1 MQPNPT
7 SHMRIR
13 ARILDEFARLENLGP
28 PAAGL
33 PALAV
38 LFGLSFELDSFRDLK
53 TLCVLVPDLC
63 LGTPASL
70 YMRAPSGE
78 LRLRRTTSATALKT
92 FALPDPP
99 CPDNPGITRMDGH
112 TMVALCEAGEE
123 SSLIGVLCLH
133 RQTPPGEDAFWLEFG
148 HMAAQLMTLKR
159 ASLAS
164 RKRLTFI
171 GNLFHDIGHNVIV
184 PNIRFKL
191 LFLQMERQLARL
203 VQRIDELAPPR
214 SGAPDREARLELPDL
229 ARRLLANQRSI
240 SKRFQQSSL
249 FLESLL
255 RKSHIDKGAYDLQL
269 KTCEFKSQIFEPQ
282 LERFL
287 DMFLE
292 QGIRIEIDPDV
303 RIDED
308 ITFLADLGLLS
319 QVFANLLANAV
330 KNTRPMPL
338 PGGGEGKLLR
348 YGWSVVPDALGPGR
362 PGVRLFVATTGFEIP
377 PEEQARLFDEGFRSG
392 TNEAGEG
399 SGHGLSF
406 VKQIV
411 ELHSGCVGY
420 EYAAPMNIF
429 HILLPKSRNAAG
441 EPEAESC
448 PSPY

>member
-1 MQPNPT
+1 MQPSTT

-13 ARILDEFARLENLGP
+13 ARILDEFARLGNLAP
-28 PAAGL
+28 PAPGI

-38 LFGLSFELDSFRDLK
+38 LLGLSLELDSFRDLK

-63 LGTPASL
+63 LGIPASL
-70 YMRAPSGE
+70 YMRAPDGE
-78 LRLRRTTSATALKT
+78 LRLRRTTSAAALKS

-99 CPDNPGITRMDGH
+99 CPDSRTIARMDGH
-112 TMVALCEAGEE
+112 TVVALCDAGEGSE
-123 SSLIGVLCLH
+123 LIGALCLH
-133 RQTPPGEDAFWLEFG
+133 RQTPPEEDPFWLHFART
-148 HMAAQLMTLKR
+148 AAQLIKLKR
-159 ASLAS
+159 GSVAN

-203 VQRIDELAPPR
+203 VQLLDELSPPR
-214 SGAPDREARLELPDL
+214 GDAPDREARQELPGL
-229 ARRLLANQRSI
+229 ARRLLGQQRNI
-240 SKRFQQSSL
+240 SRRFQQSSL

-255 RKSHIDKGAYDLQL
+255 RKSHIEKGAYDLQL
-269 KTCEFKSQIFEPQ
+269 RACKFKSQIFEPQ
-282 LERFL
+282 LERFM
-287 DMFLE
+287 DMFRE

-308 ITFLADLGLLS
+308 ITLLADLGLVS

-330 KNTRPMPL
+330 KYTRPMPL
-338 PGGGEGKLLR
+338 PGGGEGKLMR

-362 PGVRLFVATTGFEIP
+362 PGVRLYVATTGVEIP
-377 PEEQARLFDEGFRSG
+377 AEEQSRLFDEGFRSG
-392 TNEAGEG
+392 TSEAGEG
-399 SGHGLSF
+399 SGHGLF
-406 VKQIV
+406 FARQIV
-411 ELHSGCVGY
+411 ELHSGRVGY

-429 HILLPKSRNAAG
+429 HMLLPVSRDADG
-441 EPEAESC
+441 RQEGGSC